1 MIDPKPWT
9 YDYQEN
15 YEKKYFEPR
24 EKMFFKKRYR
34 DENRLVTF

>member
-15 YEKKYFEPR
+15 YEKNTLNQ
-24 EKMFFKKRYR
+24 EKKCFSRKGTETR
-34 DENRLVTF
+34 TG